1 MNETQTRQDSTNHSQ
16 NDHDYKPGENQDYS
30 SIDNQSEE
38 TSVEEM
44 KEKRP
49 YSFWIACTKI
59 LVSIAFV
66 TVVTFGLIRGIGIYL
81 DGNELAG
88 ILIFI
93 VVSIT
98 AFMGL
103 ALIMVFLNLAE
114 DMMISRFTLEK
125 IRDGTRFR

>member
-1 MNETQTRQDSTNHSQ
+1 MNETQTHQNSHSQ
-16 NDHDYKPGENQDYS
+16 NDQEYKPGENYDYS
-30 SIDNQSEE
+30 SVDNQNEE
-38 TSVEEM
+38 TSVEEI

-49 YSFWIACTKI
+49 SSFWIICTKI

-93 VVSIT
+93 VVSLT

-125 IRDGTRFR
+125 IRDGTRYR